1 MKKMFTLFLTFFML
15 ITIVSCKS
23 EDNVK
28 EIVFYIEQYSE
39 DYLDTSEL
47 YKPIESERIDA
58 FNNYIK
64 EEGYNIKLVVKAYP
78 ATEGID
84 DMSLSSRKNR
94 INDILKH
101 DENIDVINFDS
112 AYLSELEPL
121 DEYLTSKEGKQLA
134 KQVSSNR
141 LETLKVN
148 DKLYYFPKVIYPL
161 MTKKV
166 SFNKAY
172 YQLHK
177 DDINNNLQS
186 TKQLLSYFNDN
197 YEIQDNYI
205 LANNFDVSALIFE
218 DYQKIANTP
227 FYIRRSD
234 GKVINP
240 YNEKDILEIM
250 EIIVQIRN
258 KGFTGKGLNGDEL
271 KDIIDKNNII
281 MNLYDGNS
289 ERIAP
294 ESEDMISFDLDKE
307 RYCYTGGFSILA
319 NSKNKEEAFTL
330 ISIMNTDK
338 KAASLL
344 QYGSDPKKDNEG
356 KIISNAHMYYGSWN
370 NLGNDYICESAQG
383 QPENKALYFREME
396 DNANFDSRTYPLVYD
411 YSKMESKID
420 ELNKIPTS
428 DASVESCLACL
439 RGEDALDTDAF
450 MKEIENINQRLE
462 AAGANDVI
470 KMLQEQVDRWKGL

>member
-1 MKKMFTLFLTFFML
+1 
-15 ITIVSCKS
+15 
-23 EDNVK
+23 
-28 EIVFYIEQYSE
+28 
-39 DYLDTSEL
+39 
-47 YKPIESERIDA
+47 
-58 FNNYIK
+58 
-64 EEGYNIKLVVKAYP
+64 
-78 ATEGID
+78 
-84 DMSLSSRKNR
+84 
-94 INDILKH
+94 
-101 DENIDVINFDS
+101 
-112 AYLSELEPL
+112 
-121 DEYLTSKEGKQLA
+121 
-134 KQVSSNR
+134 
-141 LETLKVN
+141 
-148 DKLYYFPKVIYPL
+148 

-166 SFNKAY
+166 SFNKEY

-177 DDINNNLQS
+177 DDINNNLRS

-258 KGFTGKGLNGDEL
+258 KGFTGKGLNDDEL
-271 KDIIDKNNII
+271 KDILDKNNII
-281 MNLYDGNS
+281 MNIYEGNS

-294 ESEDMISFDLDKE
+294 EREEMISFDLDKE
-307 RYCYTGGFSILA
+307 RYCYAGGFSILA

-383 QPENKALYFREME
+383 QPENKAQYFREME
-396 DNANFDSRTYPLVYD
+396 DSAKIDIRTYPLVYD
-411 YSKMESKID
+411 YSKIAPKID

-450 MKEIENINQRLE
+450 MKEIEKINQQLE
-462 AAGANDVI
+462 AAGANEVI